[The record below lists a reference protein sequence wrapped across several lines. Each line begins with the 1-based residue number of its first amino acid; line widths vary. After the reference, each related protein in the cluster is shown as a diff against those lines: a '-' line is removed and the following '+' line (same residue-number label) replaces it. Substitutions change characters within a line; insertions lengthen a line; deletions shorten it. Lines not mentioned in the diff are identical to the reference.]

1 MDVSPSKIADGGGVY
16 LTVLGRRVSDKLDYR
31 TNVKL
36 TSAGKVTVS
45 LGALKD
51 STTAVSLSST
61 VTLPGTFAPG
71 DVIHV
76 RMQTYGTGST
86 TVRTKVWLG
95 SASEPSAWT
104 VSATDSYAA
113 LQAPGSVGLTAY
125 VSGTT
130 TDHASGRHQRAG
142 AGGPPGGL
150 SDRCPSAGQ

>member
-1 MDVSPSKIADGGGVY
+1 M
-16 LTVLGRRVSDKLDYR
+16 
-31 TNVKL
+31 
-36 TSAGKVTVS
+36 TVS

-51 STTAVSLSST
+51 STAVSLSST

-76 RMQTYGTGST
+76 RMQTYGTGTT

-95 SASEPSAWT
+95 SAGEPSAWT

-113 LQAPGSVGLTAY
+113 LQSPGSVGLTAY

-130 TDHASGRHQRAG
+130 TNFPVRPTSTCW
-142 AGGPPGGL
+142 
-150 SDRCPSAGQ
+150 S

>member
-1 MDVSPSKIADGGGVY
+1 M
-16 LTVLGRRVSDKLDYR
+16 
-31 TNVKL
+31 
-36 TSAGKVTVS
+36 
-45 LGALKD
+45 
-51 STTAVSLSST
+51 
-61 VTLPGTFAPG
+61 TLPGTFAPG

-86 TVRTKVWLG
+86 TVQAKVWLG

-130 TDHASGRHQRAG
+130 TATTLPADISVLELVAR
-142 AGGPPGGL
+142 PVV
-150 SDRCPSAGQ
+150 